1 MRNYPSTK
9 QILKPINELERHIN
23 RWKMVPAVHYLRSR
37 VILPLLSKSLTVGK
51 AVCALIDA
59 GYPAEAFATSR
70 TLLALVFTVHY
81 ITNKDM
87 EKRAERYVKYQAR
100 VEVEWRRI
108 AQKHFPAKAAKLRPL
123 SPHILAMAKEFKSKG
138 NWTGEHGQAK
148 AMAIEEDTFEL
159 DERGVGFKN
168 EFDYDGLYFW
178 TGQYV
183 HATVAG
189 IGGHTT
195 APGEVFKVR
204 ARKQMEK
211 QECATDALYVTVVT
225 LCKIFVYACR
235 SINEKQPQA
244 AHELYKLI
252 RKFYGRSGLENKK
265 RTA

>member
-23 RWKMVPAVHYLRSR
+23 RWKMVPPVHYLRSR

-108 AQKHFPAKAAKLRPL
+108 
-123 SPHILAMAKEFKSKG
+123 
-138 NWTGEHGQAK
+138 
-148 AMAIEEDTFEL
+148 
-159 DERGVGFKN
+159 
-168 EFDYDGLYFW
+168 
-178 TGQYV
+178 
-183 HATVAG
+183 
-189 IGGHTT
+189 
-195 APGEVFKVR
+195 
-204 ARKQMEK
+204 
-211 QECATDALYVTVVT
+211 
-225 LCKIFVYACR
+225 
-235 SINEKQPQA
+235 
-244 AHELYKLI
+244 
-252 RKFYGRSGLENKK
+252 
-265 RTA
+265 